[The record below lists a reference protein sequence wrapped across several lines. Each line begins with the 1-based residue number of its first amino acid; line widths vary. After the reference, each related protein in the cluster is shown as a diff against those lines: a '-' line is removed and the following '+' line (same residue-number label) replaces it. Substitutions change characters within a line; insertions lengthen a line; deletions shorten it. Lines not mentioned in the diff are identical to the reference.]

1 MTREKILLVD
11 DHPPNLEILRM
22 ILEDEFELA
31 EATSGEEA
39 LELAKSFEPSLVL
52 LDIMMPGIDGYETC
66 RRMRQLDAVGGAK
79 IVMVS
84 AKAMASER
92 VQGYDAGADDYITKP
107 FEIDELRAKVDV
119 YMRLRR
125 AEDVSRMKSD
135 VLALL
140 NHELWTPLTSIKAP
154 LELLMDGSA
163 NTESERQMLLEMIMS
178 SADRLDGLFR
188 KVLSLCALLSDQL
201 DLAPCELSFVDTVS
215 DSITRL
221 AEKYQGRS
229 LAVESDLPTSAQII
243 ADPTQIDFI
252 VDAVLDN
259 AARFSPV
266 SGTLKVSLTEA
277 DDAWSL
283 RITDEGDGIA
293 PSLLPR
299 VFEPF
304 ACSDVELHGG
314 GHGLSLALSKK
325 LLEAQNGS
333 IAIED
338 SSSSGTTVHLQVPK
352 A

>member
-22 ILEDEFELA
+22 ILEDQFEIA
-31 EATSGEEA
+31 EAMSGEEA
-39 LELAKSFEPSLVL
+39 LALAESFEPSLVL

-66 RRMRQLDAVGGAK
+66 RRLRQLGAVSSAK

-92 VQGYDAGADDYITKP
+92 VQGYEAGADDYITKP
-107 FEIDELRAKVDV
+107 FEIDELRAKVEV

-163 NTESERQMLLEMIMS
+163 SSDSERNMLLEMIMS

-201 DLAPCELSFVDTVS
+201 ELAPRELSLFDTVTDALS
-215 DSITRL
+215 KL
-221 AEKYQGRS
+221 QEKYQGRS
-229 LAVESDLPTSAQII
+229 LSIVKDLPPIAQVI
-243 ADPTQIDFI
+243 ADPTHIDFI

-266 SGTLKVSLTEA
+266 RGALQVRLSEDGEF
-277 DDAWSL
+277 WCL
-283 RITDEGDGIA
+283 RVEDEGAGIQA
-293 PSLLPR
+293 DLLPR

-304 ACSDVELHGG
+304 ACSDMDLHSG
-314 GHGLSLALSKK
+314 GHGLSLALTKR
-325 LLEAQNGS
+325 LLEAQRGS
-333 IAIED
+333 IVIEK
-338 SSSSGTTVHLQVPK
+338 SSPTGTAVLIQLPK